1 MTPSIRLA
9 VAGLAVVAAS
19 GCAQMAPNYNPSVEN
34 IQKLRDTGAG
44 KVRVAVLE
52 PRLVEGQKDDTI
64 QLRGGVMTSPY
75 GGKFTSYVEEA
86 LKSELLAARLL
97 DDKSS
102 LEVGGTVSRN
112 DVSVGNMTTGYGELE
127 ARVIV
132 KKAGVV
138 RFDKVKSARTT
149 FETGFLGATAIANG
163 ISAYPELVRTF
174 LGILYADPD
183 FIAALK

>member
-1 MTPSIRLA
+1 MSLSLRLA
-9 VAGLAVVAAS
+9 IAGLVLLAAS

-52 PRLVEGQKDDTI
+52 PKLVEGQKNDTI

-86 LKSELLAARLL
+86 LKSELQAAKLL
-97 DDKSS
+97 DDKASV
-102 LEVGGTVSRN
+102 EIGGTVTRN

-127 ARVIV
+127 ARV
-132 KKAGVV
+132 VV
-138 RFDKVKSARTT
+138 RRAGAVRYDKVKSARTT

-163 ISAYPELVRTF
+163 IAAYPELVRTF
-174 LGILYADPD
+174 LGVVYADPE